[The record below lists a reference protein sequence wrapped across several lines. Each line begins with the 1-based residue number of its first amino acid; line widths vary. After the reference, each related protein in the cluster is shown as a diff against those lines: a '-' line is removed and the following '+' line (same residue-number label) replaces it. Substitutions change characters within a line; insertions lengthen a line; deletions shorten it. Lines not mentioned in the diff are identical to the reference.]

1 MDHPASKPR
10 CPFCRKGEGRLFSTA
25 PKGQSTLWKFECGTC
40 KRAWEA
46 TTAPGF
52 VEVPRPSANIKQA

>member
-1 MDHPASKPR
+1 MDRAVPKPR
-10 CPFCRKGEGRLFSTA
+10 CPFCRKGEGSLFCTS
-25 PKGQSTLWKFECGTC
+25 PKGTPTVWKYECPTC

-52 VEVPRPSANIKQA
+52 VEVPRPNPNAKP